1 MNVAG
6 GLTFGGPAVYP
17 QGRDDTLYLFNDTV
31 TYAAGRHSLRGGGE
45 YRRFLNDNFAEGTG
59 LFNFPSVPAFIAGTA
74 NAFSI
79 TLGERRSRITQD
91 AVAFFV
97 QDQFAIGPNLT
108 LDLGLRYEWHVTPT
122 EA

>member
-1 MNVAG
+1 MAG
-6 GLTFGGPAVYP
+6 RPIYP

-59 LFNFPSVPAFIAGTA
+59 LFNFPSVAAFIAGTA

-122 EA
+122 ER